1 MVWIWNFSS
10 TLSRLLHLLVPKW
23 SQLGGIS
30 GLSFS
35 CCITASCLAQKVVH
49 SAERTTSGHVFPLLS
64 LQLQFCLAKY
74 EASCCRIKL
83 LGGLLPAAMLLA
95 TLWHKS
101 SALLWGVWLLAFTV
115 AHWTVSSV
123 LFHPV
128 PKKWSQL
135 LQQCFL
141 VQNNILGSA
150 VLLLCCFVPF
160 NQISVQL
167 NHWIWILTVNT
178 MPSKSLEIN
187 LCVTLFSLEK
197 RWTNHKNSVSS
208 LNKHLFVLGG
218 EDQLISLQICCRMGK
233 ILWYM

>member
-1 MVWIWNFSS
+1 
-10 TLSRLLHLLVPKW
+10 
-23 SQLGGIS
+23 
-30 GLSFS
+30 
-35 CCITASCLAQKVVH
+35 
-49 SAERTTSGHVFPLLS
+49 
-64 LQLQFCLAKY
+64 
-74 EASCCRIKL
+74 
-83 LGGLLPAAMLLA
+83 MLLA

-178 MPSKSLEIN
+178 MPSKSLKIN
-187 LCVTLFSLEK
+187 LCVTLFREKRSHAQILEK
-197 RWTNHKNSVSS
+197 RWTSQENSVSW
-208 LNKHLFVLGG
+208 LNKHLYALGG
-218 EDQLISLQICCRMGK
+218 GDQLISLQICCRIGK
-233 ILWYM
+233 IHDIY